1 MALTTPYF
9 YILKQPIMKTIEVGK
24 YNSWKDANT
33 IKDILQDKSEFR
45 FISKIIEAPNGL
57 VVVASTYLEVKKKD
71 MREAAK
77 FLIDKAFWI

>member
-1 MALTTPYF
+1 
-9 YILKQPIMKTIEVGK
+9 MKTIEVGK
-24 YNSWKDANT
+24 YKNWKDANT